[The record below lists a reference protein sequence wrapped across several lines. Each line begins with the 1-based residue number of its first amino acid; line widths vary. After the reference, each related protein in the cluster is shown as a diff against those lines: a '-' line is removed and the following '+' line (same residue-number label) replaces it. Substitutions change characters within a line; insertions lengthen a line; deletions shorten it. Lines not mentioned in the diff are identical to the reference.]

1 MSICHPLPAAG
12 LKQDCLYSKMASS
25 VLGLLT
31 GEVYFKIGAYS
42 PLHFSVQ
49 ADCTDT
55 QIIGA
60 AVVPS
65 AVWEKTGA
73 LGHCV
78 EAALRKHSSFGMCLE
93 ILPWLICD
101 VELITTFATPPP
113 LLPSQ

>member
-1 MSICHPLPAAG
+1 
-12 LKQDCLYSKMASS
+12 MASS
-25 VLGLLT
+25 VLGLLI
-31 GEVYFKIGAYS
+31 GEVYFKIGACS
-42 PLHFSVQ
+42 PFHFSVQ

-73 LGHCV
+73 LS
-78 EAALRKHSSFGMCLE
+78 HSEGSCAYTQQFGNVSGKQ
-93 ILPWLICD
+93 ILPWLIRD
-101 VELITTFATPPP
+101 VELVTAFATPPP